1 MVTKKKEKNLG
12 FLPPP
17 LFRTKSKKYHFWMAS
32 IKWRTQY
39 VNSFH
44 SPMTIFCVLAI
55 SRTHLWFDGGCA
67 ELANLL
73 FGWWQHPLLLQLS
86 PLVPLLHLHLFLLL
100 CPPLALNRRSLWRRR
115 FCFTW
120 IEGITFHWASWWW
133 STFSEAMLVRD
144 IKDARYL
151 QSTWSCLNHNHSPQ
165 TLS

>member
-86 PLVPLLHLHLFLLL
+86 PLVPLLHLFLLL
-100 CPPLALNRRSLWRRR
+100 CPPLALNRRSL
-115 FCFTW
+115 
-120 IEGITFHWASWWW
+120 
-133 STFSEAMLVRD
+133 
-144 IKDARYL
+144 
-151 QSTWSCLNHNHSPQ
+151 
-165 TLS
+165 